1 MANLNDVNSIIVPAE
16 SADLAKHEYTEIFG
30 GSVGCTIVLNGVS
43 VGVASSSSFKLRVKT
58 VSGGTG
64 CFLLGENKDVYDGSP
79 NAG

>member
-1 MANLNDVNSIIVPAE
+1 MANLNDVNSIIVPAQL
-16 SADLAKHEYTEIFG
+16 ADLVKHEYTEIFG

-43 VGVASSSSFKLRVKT
+43 VGIASSSNLKLRIKT
-58 VSGGTG
+58 VTGGIG